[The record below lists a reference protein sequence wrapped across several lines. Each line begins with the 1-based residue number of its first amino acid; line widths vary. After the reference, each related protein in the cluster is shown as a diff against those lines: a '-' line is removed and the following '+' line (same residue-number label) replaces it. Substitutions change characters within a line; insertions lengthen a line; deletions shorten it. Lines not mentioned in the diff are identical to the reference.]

1 MKRSLTY
8 KALLGVGGLVLLFA
22 YQNCSKVTS
31 GLLIEDKEAAAL
43 STPEDVSILPVN
55 PSVEGNDGE
64 PKDPVVVGGGGPTTP
79 GTTNPGMPS
88 NPENPGGGVVPP
100 KQPPIPTETCVM
112 RPKPIVDTTGDLEC
126 AKGEKDRN
134 VASTPSSSDVKL
146 PERNPNGIKY
156 CKEDGE
162 EHQPGQPTN
171 PSQPTPVPPVVV
183 TEPNTDEAAEAV
195 KYCDQAKSLSIAA
208 DLKLNDFHGQY
219 ISLVQKVTIVNGL
232 VGSLVLKGAS
242 SESTITTINNIRAN
256 NKFKTDRAIV
266 LCGFKDVVTINNV
279 RGHIILVDSHV
290 RLLSDHVGRL
300 TLINSTIDQTNNQG
314 GGDVNIYARK

>member
-8 KALLGVGGLVLLFA
+8 KAMLGVGGLVLLFA

-31 GLLIEDKEAAAL
+31 GLLIEDKEAGAL
-43 STPEDVSILPVN
+43 STPEVSVLPVN
-55 PSVEGNDGE
+55 PSVDDGGNMDPGV
-64 PKDPVVVGGGGPTTP
+64 KDPVVVGGGSTTP
-79 GTTNPGMPS
+79 GTTNPGTTSPS
-88 NPENPGGGVVPP
+88 NPDNPGGVVPP

-112 RPKPIVDTTGDLEC
+112 RPKPIIDTAGELEC
-126 AKGEKDRN
+126 ADGDKGRN
-134 VASTPSSSDVKL
+134 VASSEVKL

-171 PSQPTPVPPVVV
+171 PSSPTPAPPVVN
-183 TEPNTDEAAEAV
+183 EPNTDEAAEAV
-195 KYCDQAKSLSIAA
+195 KYCDQAKSLAIAA

-219 ISLVQKVTIVNGL
+219 ISLVQKVTFVNGL
-232 VGSLVLKGAS
+232 VGSLILKAAS
-242 SESTITTINNIRAN
+242 NNSVIEAINNIRAN

-266 LCGFKDVVTINNV
+266 LCGFKNVQTINNV

-300 TLINSTIDQTNNQG
+300 TLINSTVDQTNNQG